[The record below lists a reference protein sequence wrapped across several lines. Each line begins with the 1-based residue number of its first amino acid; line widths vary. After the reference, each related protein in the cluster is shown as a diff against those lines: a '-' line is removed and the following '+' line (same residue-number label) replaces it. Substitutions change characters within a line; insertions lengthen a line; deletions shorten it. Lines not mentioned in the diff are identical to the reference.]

1 MTSMLQGFTPE
12 LTASDETLAAR
23 SRDGASSAFAVLV
36 SRYQE
41 RIYRLVARMS
51 GNASDAEEITQ
62 ETFLRAH
69 RGIGSFRGESLFR
82 TWLYR
87 IALNQALMHKR
98 AARRR
103 PQQSLEVVA
112 PWGGDEDSA
121 MAGTEPLEGADDLV
135 DQKNLVERVRG
146 ALTQLD
152 ESHRAALVLRDL
164 EGLSSEE
171 AAEVLGISP
180 NAVRQRAHRARLGLR
195 ELLREVV
202 DAVAR

>member
-1 MTSMLQGFTPE
+1 
-12 LTASDETLAAR
+12 
-23 SRDGASSAFAVLV
+23 
-36 SRYQE
+36 
-41 RIYRLVARMS
+41 
-51 GNASDAEEITQ
+51 
-62 ETFLRAH
+62 
-69 RGIGSFRGESLFR
+69 GESLFR

-87 IALNQALMHKR
+87 IAVNQALMHLR

-103 PQQSLEVVA
+103 PVQSLGVVA
-112 PWGGDEDSA
+112 LWGGGEGSA
-121 MAGTEPLEGADDLV
+121 MAGAEPLEGADDLV

-180 NAVRQRAHRARLGLR
+180 DAVRQRAHRARLRLR

-202 DAVAR
+202 DASAR

>member
-1 MTSMLQGFTPE
+1 
-12 LTASDETLAAR
+12 
-23 SRDGASSAFAVLV
+23 
-36 SRYQE
+36 
-41 RIYRLVARMS
+41 MS

-69 RGIGSFRGESLFR
+69 RGIGSFHGESLFR

-87 IALNQALMHKR
+87 IAVNQALMHRR

-103 PQQSLEVVA
+103 PVQSLEVVA
-112 PWGGDEDSA
+112 PCGGGEGSA
-121 MAGTEPLEGADDLV
+121 MAGAEPLEGADDLV

-152 ESHRAALVLRDL
+152 QSHRAALVLRDL

-180 NAVRQRAHRARLGLR
+180 DAVRQRAHRARLRLR
-195 ELLREVV
+195 ELLREVI
-202 DAVAR
+202 DASAS